1 MKKYLTLAVTVMTGL
16 VLTACGNTTDKEP
29 EGNANEPQSTEDT
42 SVALLIA
49 NLGDLSFN
57 DSAARGL
64 DRAKEELGV
73 NTKIVEYGS
82 DIDKYEASVVDT
94 AEEGYDMVIGSST
107 LQEYIEEYADDYP
120 ETTFV
125 LFDAEADY
133 SKGLENVYSI
143 LYKANEAALLGG
155 YVAAKTSETNTIGF
169 LGGMDQPVINDF
181 LLGYIQGAQLADEN
195 VKVATTYVG
204 SYTDSSKGKELS
216 FAMFNQGADAVFNV
230 AGGSGVGLIEAA
242 VEQNKHVI
250 GVDSDQAEMY
260 KEKGND
266 KFADVIPTSVLKN
279 VDYSLF
285 RAIDLYVKGELPVGK
300 TDHLGIKEG
309 GVGLAENDFY
319 KDMVDEATRV
329 EVDELMEKIS
339 KGELKVESAYGKS
352 TEEISKARDAVKP

>member
-1 MKKYLTLAVTVMTGL
+1 MKKYWMLFVSLLAGFF
-16 VLTACGNTTDKEP
+16 LTACGNTASKGPDNTS
-29 EGNANEPQSTEDT
+29 GEPQDADDVK
-42 SVALLIA
+42 VALLIG

-64 DRAKEELGV
+64 KQAEDELGV
-73 NTKIVEYGS
+73 STKVIEYGT
-82 DIDKYEASVVDT
+82 DIDKYESSVVDT
-94 AEEGYDMVIGSST
+94 AEAGYDMVIASST
-107 LQEYIEEYADDYP
+107 LQEYIEEYAEEYP
-120 ETTFV
+120 DTTFV

-155 YVAAKTSETNTIGF
+155 YVAAKTSESNTIGF

-181 LLGYIQGAQLADEN
+181 LLGYIQGAQLADED

-242 VEQNKHVI
+242 VEQNKKVI

-279 VDYSLF
+279 VDYSLY
-285 RAIDLYVKGELPVGK
+285 RAIDLFVKGELPAGE

-309 GVGLAENDFY
+309 GVGLADNDFY
-319 KDMVDEATRV
+319 KDSVDEETRREV
-329 EVDELMEKIS
+329 EELMEKIS
-339 KGELKVESAYGKS
+339 KGELEVESAYGK
-352 TEEISKARDAVKP
+352 TTDEISKVRDSVKP